1 MIRFTG
7 FKHRIYFGF
16 TTQMDSLI
24 LYKPPYPLLRIGSQ
38 TGDGGYMVCD
48 LPGSYDIIIACGVSS
63 NIDFE
68 IDFCARYPGL
78 KCFAFDGT
86 VDSLPKT
93 ATDVTFVKQ
102 NVGNG
107 TNGTT
112 DLKEYIGEHENVFL
126 KMDIEGHEFRV
137 FPELADVMHRIK
149 QIVMEIHTPG
159 DIQLHPTY
167 FKGLSDIT
175 HPVMFNMLEMMNKTH
190 TLVHVHPNNGCEVH
204 TYEGTVLPNVFE
216 CTFVRNEFVHS
227 KIKNTLPLPMSFDMP
242 NVREKSVVVFNEY
255 PFRSV

>member
-1 MIRFTG
+1 
-7 FKHRIYFGF
+7 
-16 TTQMDSLI
+16 MDSLI
-24 LYKPPYPLLRIGSQ
+24 LYNPPFPLVRIGSPDS
-38 TGDGGYMVCD
+38 DGGYMVCD
-48 LPGSYDIIIACGVSS
+48 LPGSYDVIVACGVSS

-68 IDFCARYPGL
+68 IDLCGRYPGL

-86 VDSLPKT
+86 VESLPTPNEK
-93 ATDVTFVKQ
+93 VMFIKQ

-112 DLKEYIGEHENVFL
+112 NLKEYIGEHENVFL

-137 FPELADVMHRIK
+137 FPELSDVLHRIK
-149 QIVMEIHTPG
+149 QIVVEIHSPG

-175 HPVMFNMLEMMNKTH
+175 HPVMFDTLSTINKTH

-204 TYEGTVLPNVFE
+204 TYEGVVLPNVFE
-216 CTFVRNEFVHS
+216 CTFVRNEFVTS
-227 KIKNTLPLPMSFDMP
+227 KVKNVLALPMSFDVP
-242 NVREKSVVVFNEY
+242 NVRNKPIVSFTGY
-255 PFRSV
+255 PFRNTGGSS